1 MNRQRISARAKLFV
15 KSFGKRHRTPFCF
28 DERKVA
34 IICSNA
40 SHHAAQK
47 WRRTRRKLLKQRLG
61 QQATDGVCGNVG
73 NNRVLRGG
81 ETNLAVAVDFRE
93 PGEFVQ
99 MIGIDAARGNAKTYG
114 AEPLLFLRTDPKVVG
129 MRGAAHIPSL
139 KRELMP
145 KP

>member
-47 WRRTRRKLLKQRLG
+47 WRRTRRKLLKQRPG
-61 QQATDGVCGNVG
+61 QQSTDGVRRNVG
-73 NNRVLRGG
+73 NNGVLRGG
-81 ETNLAVAVDFRE
+81 EANLTVAINFRE
-93 PGEFVQ
+93 PREFVQ
-99 MIGIDAARGNAKTYG
+99 MIGIGAARGNAKTYG
-114 AEPLLFLRTDPKVVG
+114 AEPLLVLPSDPKVVG
-129 MRGAAHIPSL
+129 MSRT
-139 KRELMP
+139 
-145 KP
+145 